1 MYLRTLNI
9 VSTIIM
15 IDKQQHRVGFCTL
28 GCKLNFSES
37 STIARAFEQ
46 EGYIRVEANE
56 PADVYVINT
65 CSVTE
70 HADKK
75 CRNLIRRLIRNNP
88 LALIAVTGCYAQL
101 KPNEVANIEGVDI
114 VVGNND
120 KNRIVELIKE
130 LTIKQKG
137 IIYGC
142 NADGLTDYFSAY
154 STGDRTRS
162 FLKVQDGCSYKC
174 SYCTIPRARGESRN
188 APIAQLVE
196 QARCIAQYGSR
207 EIVITGVNTGDF
219 GHSTNERFSDL
230 LRALDKIEGIDRYRI
245 SSIEPNL
252 LTDEVIE
259 ICANSSKFMQ
269 HFHIPLQSGSDK
281 VLAMMRRRYN
291 TSKFRERIEAVRKLM
306 PDTFFGIDIIV
317 GFPGETEELFNQT
330 YEFLDSLAPS
340 FLHVFPF
347 SCRPGTDAINYP
359 NKVSPQIAEQRVD
372 KLTELSKIHHN
383 KFCEKFVGQTRNV
396 LFETSRPNNK
406 MVGYTDNYIRV
417 EAPYCEELLNK
428 IVPVKILEIIGDEF
442 VRGEL

>member
-1 MYLRTLNI
+1 
-9 VSTIIM
+9 M
-15 IDKQQHRVGFCTL
+15 IDIQQPRVGFCTL

-46 EGYIRVEANE
+46 AGYIRVDANA
-56 PADVYVINT
+56 PAEVYVINT

-75 CRNLIRRLIRNNP
+75 CRNLIRRLVRNNP
-88 LALIAVTGCYAQL
+88 RALIAVTGCYAQL
-101 KPNEVANIEGVDI
+101 KPREVADIEGVDI

-120 KNRIVELIKE
+120 KDRIVELISQ
-130 LTIKQKG
+130 LSVKQKG

-174 SYCTIPRARGESRN
+174 SYCTIPIARGESRN
-188 APIAQLVE
+188 APITHLVE
-196 QARCIAQYGSR
+196 QARRIAEYGSR

-219 GHSTNERFSDL
+219 GHTTNERFADL
-230 LRALDKIEGIDRYRI
+230 IRALDGVDGIDRYRI

-252 LTDEVIE
+252 LTDEIID
-259 ICANSSKFMQ
+259 ICANSSKFMP

-291 TSKFRERIEAVRKLM
+291 TRKFRDRIEAVRRAM
-306 PDTFFGIDIIV
+306 PDTFFGIDVIV
-317 GFPGETEELFNQT
+317 GFPGETEELFRQT
-330 YEFLDSLAPS
+330 YEFLDSIEPT

-347 SCRPGTDAINYP
+347 SCRPGTDAINLP
-359 NKVSPQIAEQRVD
+359 DKVLPQVAEQRVSV
-372 KLTELSKIHHN
+372 LTELSGVHHR
-383 KFCEKFVGQTRNV
+383 KFCEKFIGQSRNV

-417 EAPYCEELLNK
+417 EVPLRLDMLNR
-428 IVPVKILEIIGDEF
+428 IVPVKLVEILDDEF

>member
-1 MYLRTLNI
+1 
-9 VSTIIM
+9 M
-15 IDKQQHRVGFCTL
+15 IDIQQPRVGFCTL

-46 EGYIRVEANE
+46 AGYIRVDANA
-56 PADVYVINT
+56 PAEVYVINT

-75 CRNLIRRLIRNNP
+75 CRNLIRRLVRNNP
-88 LALIAVTGCYAQL
+88 RALIAVTGCYAQL
-101 KPNEVANIEGVDI
+101 KPREVADIEGVDI

-120 KNRIVELIKE
+120 KDRIVELISR
-130 LTIKQKG
+130 LSVKQKG

-174 SYCTIPRARGESRN
+174 SYCTIPIARGESRN
-188 APIAQLVE
+188 APITHLVE
-196 QARCIAQYGSR
+196 QARRIAEYGSR

-219 GHSTNERFSDL
+219 GHTTNERFADL
-230 LRALDKIEGIDRYRI
+230 IRALDGVDGIDRYRI

-252 LTDEVIE
+252 LTDEIID
-259 ICANSSKFMQ
+259 ICANSSKFMP

-291 TSKFRERIEAVRKLM
+291 TRKFRDRIDAVRRAM
-306 PDTFFGIDIIV
+306 PDTFFGIDVIV
-317 GFPGETEELFNQT
+317 GFPGETEELFRQT
-330 YEFLDSLAPS
+330 YEFLDSIEPT

-347 SCRPGTDAINYP
+347 SCRPGTDAINLP
-359 NKVSPQIAEQRVD
+359 DKVLPQVAEQRVSV
-372 KLTELSKIHHN
+372 LTELSGVHHR
-383 KFCEKFVGQTRNV
+383 KFCEKFIGQSRNV

-417 EAPYCEELLNK
+417 EVPLRLDMLNR
-428 IVPVKILEIIGDEF
+428 IVPVKLVEILDDEF